1 MKTFKT
7 YRVLN
12 AALGMSDLSD
22 KAFRIL
28 YYICNNLSFN
38 NVNRAE
44 IERVSIAVR
53 IGLWDD
59 ESGKQLKKQ
68 LDKITKYTDELVEKG
83 LLVKDVIFDR
93 NTCKRKTFYAI
104 PESFLEEK
112 LNNDGQKL
120 NGNSPKRGV
129 TKKDQNIQNTKNTQ
143 KDQNTHKNSKT
154 DEEFCQNGLDDA
166 EEELFGSCAIDP
178 KDYDDEN
185 LPF

>member
-1 MKTFKT
+1 MNTFKS
-7 YRVLN
+7 YKVLN

-28 YYICNNLSFN
+28 YYICNNLSLN
-38 NVNRAE
+38 NVTRAE

-53 IGLWDD
+53 LGLWDD

-104 PESFLEEK
+104 PDAFLEQK
-112 LNNDGQKL
+112 QNNDGQKL
-120 NGNSPKRGV
+120 NGNSPKGGV
-129 TKKDQNIQNTKNTQ
+129 TKKDQNKKKNKNNNNSIMDQGPMDQENIEDDELLRLASERVSCMTK
-143 KDQNTHKNSKT
+143 S
-154 DEEFCQNGLDDA
+154 A
-166 EEELFGSCAIDP
+166 E
-178 KDYDDEN
+178 EN